1 MSSSFAAARHTAV
14 QLPKHSVALVN
25 IAKIAIIREA
35 KMNTRPS
42 VAEPLLTDQL
52 KSGPVAL

>member
-1 MSSSFAAARHTAV
+1 MSRRFNAARHTAV
-14 QLPKHSVALVN
+14 QLPKHSVARIS
-25 IAKIAIIREA
+25 IARKAIDREA
-35 KMNTRPS
+35 KMNARPS